1 MHIEKN
7 ICDNIIGTL
16 LNIEG
21 KTKDTINARLDM
33 IDMNIRRALHLHRDE
48 TSLVKKYPTIYTL
61 SPHQRQSFCEFLKSV
76 KFSYGYAANIS
87 KNVKEGGKLS
97 VLKSHDCHVLLQRL
111 LPVGIRLYLPKRL
124 EVDIVFILCKLEKIF
139 PRAFFDVMVYLAVYL
154 PHEAKLVGPV
164 GYQCM
169 YSIERMLGKLRG
181 YVRNRARPEGSIV
194 EGYISNESLTFCS
207 MPVWWLQNGSMVRV
221 GNGISLLTR
230 VKTLS
235 KQGLGVATNELSALA
250 YGPDKRVDL
259 YTGCVVNGVRWHV
272 KHIEETRTTQNSG
285 VIVSRT
291 RGDQQSNFYGQLVNV
306 VKIGFQDGYHVI
318 LFKHDL
324 YVLAKQA
331 QQIFYLDD
339 PKLGSGW
346 EVIQKIRHRH
356 VWDVP
361 ENEATHEV
369 ETIYDE
375 RVDQDGED
383 IVITSRDENDLP
395 STSLRRDDAEP
406 KIVEEDISLEP
417 IEVDGYEEGFTN
429 DDSIEEQLS
438 GNESNSVHSDDYS
451 DLD

>member
-48 TSLVKKYPTIYTL
+48 TSLVKKYPAIYTL

-76 KFSYGYAANIS
+76 KFLDGYAANIS

-111 LPVGIRLYLPKRL
+111 LPVGIQLYLPKRL

-139 PRAFFDVMVYLAVYL
+139 PPAFFDVMVYLVVHL
-154 PHEAKLVGPV
+154 PHEAKLVGSV
-164 GYQCM
+164 GYRCM

-181 YVRNRARPEGSIV
+181 YVRNRAWPEGSIV
-194 EGYISNESLTFCS
+194 KGYISNESLTFCS
-207 MPVWWLQNGSMVRV
+207 MYLYKRV
-221 GNGISLLTR
+221 G
-230 VKTLS
+230 
-235 KQGLGVATNELSALA
+235 
-250 YGPDKRVDL
+250 L
-259 YTGCVVNGVRWHV
+259 YTRCVVNGVRWHI
-272 KHIEETRTTQNSG
+272 KHIKETRTTQNSG
-285 VIVSRT
+285 VIISRT
-291 RGDQQSNFYGQLVNV
+291 RGDQQSNFYGRLVNV

-318 LFKHDL
+318 LFK
-324 YVLAKQA
+324 
-331 QQIFYLDD
+331 F
-339 PKLGSGW
+339 
-346 EVIQKIRHRH
+346 IQKIRHRH

-361 ENEATHEV
+361 ENEAAHEV

-375 RVDQDGED
+375 GVDQDGED

-406 KIVEEDISLEP
+406 EIVEEDISLEP
-417 IEVDGYEEGFTN
+417 IEVDGYEEGFTD

-438 GNESNSVHSDDYS
+438 GNESNSVHGDDYS